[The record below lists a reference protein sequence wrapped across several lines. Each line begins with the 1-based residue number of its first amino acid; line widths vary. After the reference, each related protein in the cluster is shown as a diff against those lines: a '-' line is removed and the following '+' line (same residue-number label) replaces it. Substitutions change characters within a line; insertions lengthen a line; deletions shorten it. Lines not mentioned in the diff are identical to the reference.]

1 MAAHSGAISARS
13 LPNGWTFDQDVEPA
27 DGLMWANNDVATGY
41 FTPNPD
47 GDGTGW
53 VWDGAWSKWIPCKYI
68 SPVPRETDKDIKV
81 VRVVDITNG
90 DPVLV
95 PTPEAVEADLRAWW
109 ETNSDHDLES
119 TIPKAIEYGSESMI
133 EYGRTLARVAGRKVS
148 EAEALEWAIFAYIV
162 GKVGRWTAAVQRGEK
177 VSEDTLK
184 DIEIYAKMAR
194 KVRQTGT
201 WT

>member
-1 MAAHSGAISARS
+1 M
-13 LPNGWTFDQDVEPA
+13 
-27 DGLMWANNDVATGY
+27 
-41 FTPNPD
+41 
-47 GDGTGW
+47 
-53 VWDGAWSKWIPCKYI
+53 
-68 SPVPRETDKDIKV
+68 

-90 DPVLV
+90 DPVYV

-162 GKVGRWTAAVQRGEK
+162 GKVGRWTAAVQRGEQ